1 VPLGSQSWSVAS
13 VYQPGN
19 ITTPGTEFPSIST
32 TVEKW
37 TGSYRVTLLGFTD
50 QSATTDDAAGAD
62 GVGDEILPMVFWQ
75 RFQDPN
81 APRLADQQFARGS
94 VHGDNGKSYRSRVR
108 AGSGQPSGGI
118 LANDIVPAGFT
129 TAGSSGGGGAAMT
142 STSTATCGKCS
153 STPVPLPIVV
163 WEGQLTR
170 NNDVLVLYPSLWEV
184 DEQPAVF
191 RTPYEQAIASRAA
204 DVMNNPSVRAA
215 LDQPGI
221 SEVRGS
227 LALQMFAH
235 GPFAPADRPIGLES
249 VPGKLGGSDA
259 GFFDRIIVLN
269 LKKIEEAINAPA
281 KYPGLPA
288 GTIGLSFF
296 EPGVIWIP
304 SPDAYN
310 FSGKYVLYLM
320 VQRM

>member
-1 VPLGSQSWSVAS
+1 
-13 VYQPGN
+13 
-19 ITTPGTEFPSIST
+19 
-32 TVEKW
+32 
-37 TGSYRVTLLGFTD
+37 
-50 QSATTDDAAGAD
+50 
-62 GVGDEILPMVFWQ
+62 
-75 RFQDPN
+75 
-81 APRLADQQFARGS
+81 
-94 VHGDNGKSYRSRVR
+94 
-108 AGSGQPSGGI
+108 
-118 LANDIVPAGFT
+118 
-129 TAGSSGGGGAAMT
+129 
-142 STSTATCGKCS
+142 
-153 STPVPLPIVV
+153 
-163 WEGQLTR
+163 
-170 NNDVLVLYPSLWEV
+170 
-184 DEQPAVF
+184 
-191 RTPYEQAIASRAA
+191 
-204 DVMNNPSVRAA
+204 MNNPSVRAA

-269 LKKIEEAINAPA
+269 LKKIEEAINAPP